1 METAAT
7 PDTAAPPLTPHQV
20 AALLDSALTVIT
32 AEGSALSDAVLRWRP
47 APGEWCMK
55 EVLGHLIESE
65 RRGFAGR
72 IRIILAGDTPA
83 LQGWDQHAIAQAR
96 ADHDRSWAELIA
108 EFQSLRAASTAL
120 AGGLRDADLA
130 RAGLHPKVGHLTV
143 KDLLHEWVH
152 HDRNHIRQMM
162 ANVQAFAWPH
172 MGNAQRFSEVMPAP

>member
-7 PDTAAPPLTPHQV
+7 PDTAAPPLTPHEV
-20 AALLDSALTVIT
+20 AALLDSALTIIT

-83 LQGWDQHAIAQAR
+83 LQGWDQDAIALAR
-96 ADHDRSWAELIA
+96 ADHDRIWADLIA

-143 KDLLHEWVH
+143 KDLLHEWVQ

-172 MGNAQRFSEVMPAP
+172 MGNAQRFSEVTPAP